1 MSRID
6 SRKELNSVYRRCL
19 SALNQ
24 SYKLRQPSVKKC
36 KEIEAKVAEEVKAHK
51 FANAKMREK
60 WVKNRI
66 DELYNEELSKLF
78 KDPHASLKAWI
89 ESLVA

>member
-24 SYKLRQPSVKKC
+24 SYKLRLPSAKKC
-36 KEIEAKVAEEVKAHK
+36 KEFEAKVAEEAKARK
-51 FANAKMREK
+51 FANANMRKK
-60 WVKNRI
+60 WEERRFDV
-66 DELYNEELSKLF
+66 LYNEELSRLYKA
-78 KDPHASLKAWI
+78 PHASLKAWI